1 MARADEFFSLI
12 VLDLPGR
19 VLPFFEESSPL
30 TAADLIQL
38 VGKYRGQFDDTTG
51 AGAAPVTAEGAYVPI
66 LRRRR
71 R

>member
-12 VLDLPGR
+12 ALDLPGR
-19 VLPFFEESSPL
+19 VLPFFEEASGL

-38 VGKYRGQFDDTTG
+38 VGKYRGQFDDAAP
-51 AGAAPVTAEGAYVPI
+51 AGAAPVTAEGVYIPL

>member
-1 MARADEFFSLI
+1 MARADDLFSLI
-12 VLDLPGR
+12 ALDLPGR

-51 AGAAPVTAEGAYVPI
+51 AGAEPVTAEGTYIPI
-66 LRRRR
+66 WRRRR